1 MATFRF
7 GQHIIKS
14 SMVFLQTELSFA
26 LVNRKPVVPGH
37 VLVCPIR
44 PAERFRDL
52 QPEEVTD
59 LFQTSQKVAKVV
71 EQHFKV
77 TSLTIA
83 IQHVHIHILPRKK
96 GDFPRNDNVYVELQ
110 KHDQE
115 TSEESHQWRTEE
127 EMASEASDLRKYF
140 I

>member
-83 IQHVHIHILPRKK
+83 IQDGPEAGQTVK
-96 GDFPRNDNVYVELQ
+96 LQ